1 MEDIKKILPPKILE
15 SDILEKIK
23 KKKLISRY
31 FMLIIALL
39 LSSLVF
45 NLFLVPTNIVA
56 GGVNGIAL
64 IVQHFYI
71 FIHPS

>member
-23 KKKLISRY
+23 NKKLVSRY

-45 NLFLVPTNIVA
+45 NLF
-56 GGVNGIAL
+56 
-64 IVQHFYI
+64 
-71 FIHPS
+71 

>member
-15 SDILEKIK
+15 SDILEKIR
-23 KKKLISRY
+23 KKKLVSRY

-64 IVQHFYI
+64 IVKHFYNI
-71 FIHPS
+71 LVHV